1 VYLGD
6 ALGDDVIRERGE
18 LLLQLVEQLHD
29 SDVRAVALPHH
40 GPPSSWQGLP
50 AGARYIIV
58 TCRRSSTTYCRT
70 DTKWSGWSFGLSFKL
85 ITRAKRDTPPRLS
98 RYDRN
103 TVAMTRERAKS
114 ARNNAIRK
122 LSQKR
127 GYFIIHWM
135 RRVGPH
141 PDRILFVD
149 SDSEWSRRRAR
160 DENRDNRW

>member
-1 VYLGD
+1 MYLGD

-70 DTKWSGWSFGLSFKL
+70 DTRWSSRSFGLSRSFKL

-103 TVAMTRERAKS
+103 TVAIMRERAKS
-114 ARNNAIRK
+114 SRNNAIRK

-141 PDRILFVD
+141 PDRILVEHT
-149 SDSEWSRRRAR
+149 SSSAR
-160 DENRDNRW
+160 